1 MIPGDLVKHKDYPL
15 SFAPDSDLGL
25 GIIMHYSEEDDY
37 VKVKWSLC
45 GRASM
50 TWVPARDVDLVA
62 TSKREQNEV

>member
-25 GIIMHYSEEDDY
+25 GIVIQYSEEDDHI
-37 VKVKWSLC
+37 KVKWSLC

-50 TWVPARDVDLVA
+50 TWVPAGDVDLLSPGEA
-62 TSKREQNEV
+62 K

>member
-62 TSKREQNEV
+62 TAKREQNEV